1 MKNCFTSVYEL
12 RPLMRPRTLAVAL
25 TVLLLIAVSARAQT
39 KTVAERLGYPAD
51 AKLLIVHA
59 DDLAVAHS
67 VDTASFDA
75 LDKNVI
81 TSASIMIPCPWLTEV
96 ALYAKAHP
104 DADLGLHLTLTS
116 EWKTYRWGPVE
127 SRDKVPSLLDP
138 SGYLWPET
146 PSAVSHIKPEEAE
159 REIRTQVEHAVASGI
174 HPTHLDSHMGTLF
187 SSPDLFAAFVKI
199 AHEYNLPFLAPRFP
213 GEGAK
218 LLSLLNEKDI
228 IVDSV
233 VIANPTVQANAWKNF
248 YTDAVKNLKPGLT
261 EMIVHLGHDDAELQ
275 AVMVDHPDYGAAW
288 RQRDYDFVASPE
300 FKRVLQEKSIILVK
314 WKDLQKL
321 LK

>member
-1 MKNCFTSVYEL
+1 MKNCFTSEYEL

-25 TVLLLIAVSARAQT
+25 TVLLLIAASARAQT

-81 TSASIMIPCPWLTEV
+81 TSASIMIPCPWLIEV
-96 ALYAKAHP
+96 ALFAKAHP

-159 REIRTQVEHAVASGI
+159 REIRTQVEHAVALGI

-314 WKDLQKL
+314 WRDLQKL